1 MIEDIVYD
9 KFAHLSIAGGITL
22 GALRYANGTKH
33 EKELMLRASVGVVI
47 KQHSSDE
54 DQAQYCTIDEGGYNM
69 SAYVSKYHTYLR
81 VYVGKDIGR
90 SWSIVEEADF
100 PEHVTCLECGE
111 CGFPPTNEESGSD
124 FSIQHTIHGIPVNC
138 AKCVHIV
145 MVVVVVAVQL
155 PRGAWCVSQNGG
167 CRECWCVMVWCK

>member
-81 VYVGKDIGR
+81 VTSTFICAMRKI
-90 SWSIVEEADF
+90 ALDF
-100 PEHVTCLECGE
+100 YPCLLFELAVTTESKMPKCGIL
-111 CGFPPTNEESGSD
+111 CTF
-124 FSIQHTIHGIPVNC
+124 NC
-138 AKCVHIV
+138 AIYLRMRALFPV
-145 MVVVVVAVQL
+145 
-155 PRGAWCVSQNGG
+155 
-167 CRECWCVMVWCK
+167 